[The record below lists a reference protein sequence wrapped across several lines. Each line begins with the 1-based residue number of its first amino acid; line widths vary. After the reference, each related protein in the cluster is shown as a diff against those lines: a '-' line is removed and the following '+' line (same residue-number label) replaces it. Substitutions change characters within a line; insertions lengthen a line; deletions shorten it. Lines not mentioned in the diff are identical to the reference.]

1 MARRLSIG
9 RLRGGELLAG
19 AGAVVLL
26 VSLFLNWFDARLPAA
41 AAQVRP
47 SGVDEIDVTLPLG
60 SDHASSGWDALG
72 WLVLA
77 LVVIALLCAA
87 ALVAFTAVDRPV
99 THIVAAAV
107 LTATAA
113 PIALL
118 ALVLRALVFQ
128 PGPNELVTVEGGAW
142 IGLAGAALLAIG
154 AWWSLAD
161 ERTDAPESAYVPPAP
176 RPAPPPAS
184 S

>member
-19 AGAVVLL
+19 AGAVALG
-26 VSLFLNWFDARLPAA
+26 VSLFLEWVGP
-41 AAQVRP
+41 V
-47 SGVDEIDVTLPLG
+47 G
-60 SDHASSGWDALG
+60 SSGWDSLG
-72 WLVLA
+72 WFVLA

-87 ALVAFTAVDRPV
+87 VLVIFTAADRPV
-99 THIVAAAV
+99 THIVATAV
-107 LTATAA
+107 VTATVA

-128 PGPNELVTVEGGAW
+128 PGPNELTTVEYGAW
-142 IGLAGAALLAIG
+142 IGLAGAALLTVG

-161 ERTDAPESAYVPPAP
+161 ERTDAPESAYVPPAA

>member
-19 AGAVVLL
+19 AGAVVLV
-26 VSLFLNWFDARLPAA
+26 VSLFLEWAGP
-41 AAQVRP
+41 V
-47 SGVDEIDVTLPLG
+47 GE
-60 SDHASSGWDALG
+60 SGWDALG

-87 ALVAFTAVDRPV
+87 ALVALTAADRPV

>member
-9 RLRGGELLAG
+9 RLRGGELLTG
-19 AGAVVLL
+19 VGAVALV
-26 VSLFLNWFDARLPAA
+26 VSLFLEWVGPVGA
-41 AAQVRP
+41 
-47 SGVDEIDVTLPLG
+47 T
-60 SDHASSGWDALG
+60 GWDALG

-77 LVVIALLCAA
+77 LVVIAVLCAA
-87 ALVAFTAVDRPV
+87 GLVVLTAADRPV

-107 LTATAA
+107 VTATIA
-113 PIALL
+113 PVALL
-118 ALVLRALVFQ
+118 VLALRALVFQ
-128 PGPNELVTVEGGAW
+128 PGANDVTTVEYGAW
-142 IGLAGAALLAIG
+142 IGLAGAALLTVG

>member
-19 AGAVVLL
+19 AGAVVLV
-26 VSLFLNWFDARLPAA
+26 VSLFLEWVGP
-41 AAQVRP
+41 V
-47 SGVDEIDVTLPLG
+47 GE
-60 SDHASSGWDALG
+60 SGWDALG

-77 LVVIALLCAA
+77 LAALAVACAA
-87 ALVAFTAVDRPV
+87 WLVVATAADRPV
-99 THIVAAAV
+99 TQVVAADV
-107 LTATAA
+107 TAA
-113 PIALL
+113 VIGPLAFVAL
-118 ALVLRALVFQ
+118 ALRALVFQ
-128 PGPNELVTVEGGAW
+128 PGANQVATVEYGAW
-142 IGLAGAALLAIG
+142 IGLAGALLLTIG

>member
-19 AGAVVLL
+19 VGAVVLL
-26 VSLFLNWFDARLPAA
+26 VSLFLDWFAVRMPAA
-41 AAQVRP
+41 PAQVHR
-47 SGVDEIDVTLPLG
+47 SGVDEIGVSLPG
-60 SDHASSGWDALG
+60 SRGYSASGWDTLG

-77 LVVIALLCAA
+77 
-87 ALVAFTAVDRPV
+87 
-99 THIVAAAV
+99 IVAAAIV
-107 LTATAA
+107 LAVWLVVATAI
-113 PIALL
+113 PRPVTEVIAAAVLATTVGTVAFVML
-118 ALVLRALVFQ
+118 ALRAFVFQ
-128 PGPNELVTVEGGAW
+128 PGANAVTELRYGGW
-142 IGLAGAALLAIG
+142 IGLAGALALAVG

>member
-1 MARRLSIG
+1 MAGRLSIG

-19 AGAVVLL
+19 VGAVVLL
-26 VSLFLNWFDARLPAA
+26 VSLFLDWVGP
-41 AAQVRP
+41 V
-47 SGVDEIDVTLPLG
+47 GT
-60 SDHASSGWDALG
+60 SGWDALG

-77 LVVIALLCAA
+77 LVVIAVLCAA
-87 ALVAFTAVDRPV
+87 GLVVLTAADRLV
-99 THIVAAAV
+99 THVVAAAV
-107 LTATAA
+107 VTATIA
-113 PIALL
+113 PIALVV
-118 ALVLRALVFQ
+118 LVLRALVFQ
-128 PGPNELVTVEGGAW
+128 PGANEVATAEYGAW
-142 IGLAGAALLAIG
+142 IGLAGALAMTVG